1 MKTVFCGVL
10 LAHKEYGLTFA
21 INAGHFNPVRVS
33 AGFLFALQNIS
44 FSVSTV
50 VAVIFAFSAM
60 TSLYAGEGGK
70 ARKMHKEKN
79 LGQIFT
85 PEYLVRDILDI
96 ANYQTSSDILGKH
109 VIDNSCGDGAFLVEV
124 VQRYYNAAKKAGI
137 GMAVIKRELETFIHG
152 IELDDQAYRSCIE
165 NLDETAK
172 ALSLPKISWDV
183 KHTNTL
189 DVSIYDG
196 KMDYVVGNPP
206 YVRVHNLEDEFSRVK
221 QYSFCSTGMTDLYL
235 VFYEIGLKMLREGG
249 RLCYIAPSSW
259 FNSLAGQNMRKF
271 VSKSGWLREIVDLEH
286 VQPFNATTYT
296 AIVLFEKSQGK
307 GFKYKT
313 YKGPGSVVMID
324 QLDFAECYF
333 DNAFYLGDKETLR
346 VCREIKKGRFQEY
359 VQVKNGFATL
369 ADDVFISD
377 SFPFKSMIIPV
388 IKASTGKWRK
398 AFYPYDRNGKP
409 LRRMDV
415 FSVKSRSEYL
425 NKRKNSLLKGKKE
438 SECPD
443 WYLYGRTQALKD
455 VWVNK
460 YAINTVVKNISTIKF
475 NRVEPGSGVYSG
487 LYILSDV
494 SEADIRDALLSED
507 FIKYVQVLRK
517 YKSGGYYTFSSK
529 DVKQFLNYSLHK
541 KLSGSKKHCGKAIQ
555 STFDFEEER

>member
-1 MKTVFCGVL
+1 MVFCGVL
-10 LAHKEYGLTFA
+10 LAHEEYELTFA
-21 INAGHFNPVRVS
+21 INAGRFNPVRIS
-33 AGFLFALQNIS
+33 AGFIFALQNIS

-124 VQRYYNAAKKAGI
+124 VQRYYNAAKEAGI
-137 GMAVIKRELETFIHG
+137 GIAVIKRELETYIHG

-313 YKGPGSVVMID
+313 YKGPGAVVEID
-324 QLDFAECYF
+324 HLDFAECYF
-333 DNAFYLGDKETLR
+333 DNAFYLGDKDTLR
-346 VCREIKKGRFQEY
+346 VCRKIKKGLVQEY

-409 LRRMDV
+409 LRRVDV

-425 NKRKNSLLKGKKE
+425 SKRKNSLLKGKKE

-455 VWVNK
+455 VWVTK

-475 NRVEPGSGVYSG
+475 NRVEPGAGVYSG

-541 KLSGSKKHCGKAIQ
+541 KLSGSKKHCGKAMQ
-555 STFDFEEER
+555 LTFDIEEER